1 MKSFST
7 YYDLVNSLGFGKA
20 KALTSK
26 QLHDLSDQSMPLTTF
41 QRRLRDL
48 ANEARLNGN
57 KVIGDDNGYYLAINL
72 NEWEEFKSKRFASI
86 STEVAAFA
94 HCEHLTVSDLIKNI
108 WKVKIENQNYEL
120 F

>member
-1 MKSFST
+1 MKSFNT
-7 YYDLVNSLGFGKA
+7 YYDLVNSLGFGKP

-26 QLHDLSDQSMPLTTF
+26 QLYDLSNQSIPVTTF
-41 QRRLRDL
+41 QRKLRDL

-72 NEWEEFKSKRFASI
+72 NEWEDFKSKRFASI

-108 WKVKIENQNYEL
+108 WKVKVDDPNYEL